1 MQFNYENGDSKNY
14 VIRFYKYPAVFK
26 TVKKKFNYSAKIP
39 RF

>member
-14 VIRFYKYPAVFK
+14 VIRFYKYSAIFK
-26 TVKKKFNYSAKIP
+26 IVKKKCNYSATMP